1 MIFRYLKWVNGVK
14 VVREVQVKSLI
25 DLLRLNNNNNMVND
39 YLDQEVS
46 K

>member
-1 MIFRYLKWVNGVK
+1 VIFRYLKWVNGVK